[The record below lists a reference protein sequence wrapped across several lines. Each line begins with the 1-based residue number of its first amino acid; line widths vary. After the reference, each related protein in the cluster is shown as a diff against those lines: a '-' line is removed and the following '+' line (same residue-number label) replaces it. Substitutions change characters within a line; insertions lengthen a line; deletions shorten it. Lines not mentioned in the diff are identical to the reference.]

1 MTPFGLIKNNYR
13 SRRRK
18 RLQLSSRHN
27 GSTQTIME
35 LIQITYYSSNFQL
48 WTWGTSF
55 SITYA
60 LLIKLCHIYHF
71 NSCPSLVVT
80 DHSK

>member
-27 GSTQTIME
+27 GSTKTITE

-48 WTWGTSF
+48 WTWGG
-55 SITYA
+55 
-60 LLIKLCHIYHF
+60 
-71 NSCPSLVVT
+71 
-80 DHSK
+80 